1 MQLALTLAVTDMTSV
16 DPKMLLVSVRGLGNS
31 SLALGRKKFKVPCYL
46 NETLKFHHFC
56 CYSDI
61 AGMLLKSTGIF
72 LDSGLQDSCDEFWA
86 SADDST
92 ASDEIRY

>member
-1 MQLALTLAVTDMTSV
+1 
-16 DPKMLLVSVRGLGNS
+16 MLLVSTGGLANA
-31 SLALGRKKFKVPCYL
+31 ALCVGQSRRNFKVPCYL
-46 NETLKFHHFC
+46 NKTLKFHRFC

>member
-1 MQLALTLAVTDMTSV
+1 MPSV
-16 DPKMLLVSVRGLGNS
+16 GTKMLLVSVRGLGNS
-31 SLALGRKKFKVPCYL
+31 SFALRRKKFRMSCYF
-46 NETLKFHHFC
+46 NQILKFHHFC